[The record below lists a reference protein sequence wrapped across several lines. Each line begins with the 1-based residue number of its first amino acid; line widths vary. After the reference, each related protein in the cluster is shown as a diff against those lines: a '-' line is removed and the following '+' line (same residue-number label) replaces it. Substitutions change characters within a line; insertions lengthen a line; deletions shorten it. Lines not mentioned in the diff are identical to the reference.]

1 MKLKE
6 VIKKSLSPF
15 DSYYALLNLSS
26 SKILVEKEGEEIIGF
41 VELKIYE
48 DVGIIFYLGVLPC
61 HRGKGHG
68 KALVKKAED
77 YFIKKGLS
85 LSLASTRDWN
95 KVAVSLFT
103 SLNYKVFKDDEVS
116 FSVIELL
123 NAYDD
128 NLVLCKELKKEYL
141 VRVFSLHN
149 LISKFWKSIEGP

>member
-1 MKLKE
+1 MRLKE
-6 VIKKSLSPF
+6 VIEKSLTPF

-26 SKILVEKEGEEIIGF
+26 SKVIVEKEGEEIVGF
-41 VELKIYE
+41 AELKIYE

-68 KALVKKAED
+68 KALVRKAED

-103 SLNYKVFKDDEVS
+103 SLGYKAFREDEVS

-128 NLVLCKELKKEYL
+128 NLILCKELKKG
-141 VRVFSLHN
+141 
-149 LISKFWKSIEGP
+149 KTP